1 MINAAADNYG
11 RISNSNAF
19 TPNQA
24 QDIQSDYVF
33 LEETGQIPA
42 TSAGR
47 NAKNP
52 LLYMEAL
59 TPVSNINS
67 AVNNINRISPSNQFT
82 PNQAQG
88 QIIHGPIGVDSAS
101 NIRYLRNKA
110 YIISANPKT
119 FRPR

>member
-19 TPNQA
+19 MPNQK
-24 QDIQSDYVF
+24 QTIQSDYVF
-33 LEETGQIPA
+33 LEETGQIPSG
-42 TSAGR
+42 SA
-47 NAKNP
+47 NP

-110 YIISANPKT
+110 YIISTNPKT
-119 FRPR
+119 FR